1 MENIDTWTLDSFLL
15 ARPSDF
21 INAEH
26 ERRKA
31 QFSPAASESRMDCLA
46 GQQLLRRD
54 ESVVCADL
62 ALQETKILAYYFS
75 AHWCPPCRLFTP
87 LLAEFYSVSIQDPC
101 LLLLRPLVPSLQAF
115 HPVPCRVLQSQSFS
129 IVEVIKKLIS
139 Q

>member
-1 MENIDTWTLDSFLL
+1 
-15 ARPSDF
+15 
-21 INAEH
+21 
-26 ERRKA
+26 
-31 QFSPAASESRMDCLA
+31 MDCLA

-101 LLLLRPLVPSLQAF
+101 LLLLRPLVPSS
-115 HPVPCRVLQSQSFS
+115 PCMLFTQFLAEFYGPSP
-129 IVEVIKKLIS
+129 
-139 Q
+139 